1 MKKST
6 ITTLLI
12 FIFLCFISCEQQ
24 ENFAQQERMNQTVQ
38 EFISKNPDLNR
49 FADRNELIKYDY
61 GSQNY
66 IYSKLDDNQK
76 KLLWQSKINFV
87 LDNVTL
93 NTRQK
98 LVLNQIQEE
107 LSANGLKNTEKL
119 TSIALTAGFSDYQ
132 NKLYFQSLSSFDPK
146 TSTML
151 PYNKLL
157 LDSGSGTCYTKWC
170 TPCDIQFNPC
180 VGGCTQT
187 TSGCGWWNS
196 EPCTNRCL
204 KD

>member
-1 MKKST
+1 
-6 ITTLLI
+6 
-12 FIFLCFISCEQQ
+12 
-24 ENFAQQERMNQTVQ
+24 MNQTVQ

-66 IYSKLDDNQK
+66 IYSKLDDNEK

-93 NTRQK
+93 NTRLK

-119 TSIALTAGFSDYQ
+119 TSIALTAG
-132 NKLYFQSLSSFDPK
+132 
-146 TSTML
+146 
-151 PYNKLL
+151 
-157 LDSGSGTCYTKWC
+157 
-170 TPCDIQFNPC
+170 
-180 VGGCTQT
+180 V
-187 TSGCGWWNS
+187 
-196 EPCTNRCL
+196 
-204 KD
+204 